1 MPFRFGVGAR
11 TCRPAGEPGR
21 HPRHRCLSPIIHP
34 PGRPRRS
41 GHPGGQP
48 SPASRNRPARQDQ
61 AWKPLHATEVYSVG
75 PPSTWYSTTVQS
87 PRSSPTGS
95 ASTVRSAKWPRKSSG

>member
-11 TCRPAGEPGR
+11 FVPSGGGAGPAPAAPLPEPHHSSARPSPPLGTPRGR
-21 HPRHRCLSPIIHP
+21 TP
-34 PGRPRRS
+34 
-41 GHPGGQP
+41 
-48 SPASRNRPARQDQ
+48 PASRNRPDGQDQ

-95 ASTVRSAKWPRKSSG
+95 ASTVRSPKWPRKSSG